1 MRLRQPHE
9 DMVLPAADVA
19 MIRQVLGACADLI
32 AWAEKNCGREL
43 GWAAG
48 DAAEAAG
55 FSRAPGALAGQ
66 ASPAIALLAFAAPAG
81 SPRCPA
87 PRHRRCPPSSTRWC
101 AGCGC
106 PTSARPPPT

>member
-1 MRLRQPHE
+1 MTLRQPHE
-9 DMVLPAADVA
+9 DAVVPAADVA

-32 AWAEKNCGREL
+32 TWAEKNCGTEF

-66 ASPAIALLAFAAPAG
+66 ASLAIDILDFAGAPG
-81 SPRCPA
+81 
-87 PRHRRCPPSSTRWC
+87 STR
-101 AGCGC
+101 
-106 PTSARPPPT
+106 

>member
-1 MRLRQPHE
+1 MTLRQPHQ
-9 DMVLPAADVA
+9 DAVLPAADAA

-32 AWAEKNCGREL
+32 SWAEKNCGREF

-66 ASPAIALLAFAAPAG
+66 ASLAIDILDFADAA
-81 SPRCPA
+81 R
-87 PRHRRCPPSSTRWC
+87 STR
-101 AGCGC
+101 
-106 PTSARPPPT
+106 

>member
-1 MRLRQPHE
+1 MTLRQPHE

-32 AWAEKNCGREL
+32 AWAEKNCGREF

-66 ASPAIALLAFAAPAG
+66 ASLAIDILDFAGPAG
-81 SPRCPA
+81 S
-87 PRHRRCPPSSTRWC
+87 TR
-101 AGCGC
+101 
-106 PTSARPPPT
+106 